1 MADLKM
7 LAIDLGASSGRGIV
21 GSFDGE
27 KITLRE
33 NHRFSNDPVFVNGRF
48 TWDILRIFFEIKNSI
63 TKTVIDGD
71 DVSSMG
77 IDTWGVDYGLLDRNG
92 RLMANPTHYRDTRT
106 VGISDYVSRF
116 VSAEEIY
123 KVTGIQAI
131 DFNTLNQLA
140 AEGRDDPDMLARA
153 EQMLFIRALEAAADC
168 ALLAGQDGSRYAAH
182 AERLSKKLDRQAG
195 YRVHHC
201 LHRHAAGCR
210 QARFCV

>member
-77 IDTWGVDYGLLDRNG
+77 IDTWGVDYGLFPPRKSIRSRVFR
-92 RLMANPTHYRDTRT
+92 RLTSTRSTSLPRRGAMTPICWHAPSRCCSFPTCST
-106 VGISDYVSRF
+106 IS
-116 VSAEEIY
+116 
-123 KVTGIQAI
+123 
-131 DFNTLNQLA
+131 
-140 AEGRDDPDMLARA
+140 
-153 EQMLFIRALEAAADC
+153 
-168 ALLAGQDGSRYAAH
+168 
-182 AERLSKKLDRQAG
+182 
-195 YRVHHC
+195 
-201 LHRHAAGCR
+201 
-210 QARFCV
+210 

>member
-77 IDTWGVDYGLLDRNG
+77 IDTWTTVCWI
-92 RLMANPTHYRDTRT
+92 AT
-106 VGISDYVSRF
+106 VG
-116 VSAEEIY
+116 
-123 KVTGIQAI
+123 
-131 DFNTLNQLA
+131 
-140 AEGRDDPDMLARA
+140 
-153 EQMLFIRALEAAADC
+153 
-168 ALLAGQDGSRYAAH
+168 
-182 AERLSKKLDRQAG
+182 
-195 YRVHHC
+195 
-201 LHRHAAGCR
+201 
-210 QARFCV
+210 